1 MHPAPRIKKAPIE
14 HENKS
19 QKSLARTFS
28 SSKIPINNPHQH
40 GINNNHVPIGRSARD
55 NRKYGL
61 SLIGAK
67 LSTQL
72 PVMASAT

>member
-1 MHPAPRIKKAPIE
+1 MHPAPRIKNAPIE

-19 QKSLARTFS
+19 QKSLDTTCS
-28 SSKIPINNPHQH
+28 SSKIPTNSPHQH
-40 GINNNHVPIGRSARD
+40 GINNNQVPIGRSARD
-55 NRKYGL
+55 NLKYGL